1 MLGNARSSGES
12 EGLRIGFDLG
22 GTKMLAS
29 VIDSGG
35 QVLASAR
42 AASRGYEGMKKGTSR
57 MVKLTSKAIAAAGIS
72 EHQIAAIGIACPGVV
87 DLEEGIMVEAP
98 NLGSNNVPV
107 AATFREAF
115 PGRSISVLNDVD
127 AGTFGEYV
135 FGAGRGSRTL
145 LGIFPGTGL
154 GGGCVYD
161 GKLLRGKRFSCME
174 IGNFRLPGPGLF
186 GSPESPPRVEEIASR
201 LGLAGA
207 AAIAAY
213 RGDAPTILQRG
224 ETDLRKI
231 KSGTLS
237 AAVEAGDPA
246 IVQAVNNS
254 IFYLAVATAAAVD
267 LLAPDRIVL
276 GGGLVE
282 KMPRRFS
289 KGLKKHLKSLACPA
303 IADEL
308 EVVIASLGDDAVPAG
323 AAAHAA
329 VNQTL

>member
-1 MLGNARSSGES
+1 
-12 EGLRIGFDLG
+12 
-22 GTKMLAS
+22 MLAT
-29 VIDSGG
+29 VIDSDG

-42 AASRGYEGMKKGTSR
+42 APSRGYDGMEKGISR
-57 MVKLTSKAIAAAGIS
+57 MVKLTRKAIGAAGTSEERIS
-72 EHQIAAIGIACPGVV
+72 AIGIACPSVV
-87 DLEEGIMVEAP
+87 DLKEGVMVEAP
-98 NLGSNNVPV
+98 NLGWKNVPI
-107 AATFREAF
+107 AATFRTAF
-115 PGRSISVLNDVD
+115 PGRSLSVLNDVD
-127 AGTFGEYV
+127 AGTYGEYV

-174 IGNFRLPGPGLF
+174 IGNLRFPGPGLF
-186 GSPESPPRVEEIASR
+186 GSPESPPRVEEFVSR

-213 RGDAPTILQRG
+213 RGDAPTILEQG
-224 ETDLRKI
+224 KTDLRKI

-246 IVQAVNNS
+246 IVQAVDNA

-267 LLAPDRIVL
+267 LLGPDRIVL

-282 KMPRRFS
+282 KMPRRFC
-289 KGLKKHLKSLACPA
+289 KGLQKHLKSLACPA
-303 IADEL
+303 IANDL
-308 EVVIASLGDDAVPAG
+308 EVVIASLGDEAVPTG

-329 VNQTL
+329 ASQSE